1 MSLPSSGSIAFSQI
15 QSEFGG
21 SNPISLSEYYRNGSF
36 VPSNQF
42 NGNVPTSGQIAMN
55 QFYSTDGFN
64 SFGQHVIGQSG
75 GKIVQN
81 GWLYYG
87 NSTFGTPE
95 KVSVSGATKILF
107 AAFFGIPNLRHICR
121 LQSSSPYNDSF
132 SGRNMNIRTGSQNGS
147 IIVGTGFLN
156 QSAINMGTGGTY
168 SWCFGAGQ
176 ECQTANQ
183 GYTIPIGTRV
193 YHNWS

>member
-42 NGNVPTSGQIAMN
+42 NGNVPTSGQISMN

-95 KVSVSGATKILF
+95 KVSVSGATKILW
-107 AAFFGIPNLRHICR
+107 AACFGINNIAFICR
-121 LQSSSPYNDSF
+121 FQGSSPYNSNP
-132 SGRNMNIRTGSQNGS
+132 SGRNSNIRTGSQNGS
-147 IIVGTGFLN
+147 VIVSTGFTN
-156 QSAINMGTGGTY
+156 TSAIDMGTGGTY
-168 SWCFGAGQ
+168 AWCFGAGTQ
-176 ECQTANQ
+176 CSTTANVVLNS
-183 GYTIPIGTRV
+183 GTRI